1 MTPLF
6 IVICWDVQ
14 LLPGHTNLIMLF
26 IDPGYELWI
35 NIYTLLPSITALPDI
50 ATGDIVEIPADC
62 ETKDAAY
69 TPTRK
74 PRSAATVI
82 IATIDSV
89 PITSSAISAPL

>member
-6 IVICWDVQ
+6 IVIRWDVQ
-14 LLPGHTNLIMLF
+14 LLLGHTNLITLS

-35 NIYTLLPSITALPDI
+35 NIYTLLPFITALPDI
-50 ATGDIVEIPADC
+50 ATGDGIDIPADC
-62 ETKDAAY
+62 ETKAAAD
-69 TPTRK
+69 TPMRK
-74 PRSAATVI
+74 PRSAATDI